1 MKRLL
6 SLLLLAAS
14 INSKISDINLNSSPE
29 RRSNAIFWQSLI
41 AAGSCGINKLTEKF
55 PDKARYLSVAAFLG
69 ISEYWFIDS
78 QPEIKIKKAKKS
90 GRAHV

>member
-41 AAGSCGINKLTEKF
+41 AAGSYGVNELTKEF
-55 PDKARYLSVAAFLG
+55 SNFL
-69 ISEYWFIDS
+69 I
-78 QPEIKIKKAKKS
+78 
-90 GRAHV
+90 